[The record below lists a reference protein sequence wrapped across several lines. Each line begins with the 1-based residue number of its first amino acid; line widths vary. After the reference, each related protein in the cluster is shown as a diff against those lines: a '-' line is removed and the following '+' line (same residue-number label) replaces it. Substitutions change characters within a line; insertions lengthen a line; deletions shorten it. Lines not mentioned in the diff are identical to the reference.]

1 MGLVWG
7 ASGECVEVESGVGCV
22 EQNLRCSVLLF
33 SVCLLLLFG
42 SFGFLS
48 PDGPG
53 LPGAAR
59 QPLTFL
65 APPRKVSSRR
75 ATPGWVVRREKRRS
89 TLQSKVGTKHKP
101 SKTSS
106 THPKKAHFKL
116 QYPHHAD
123 PPQPR
128 RTARPR
134 HARRRPSGAWSSQ
147 DFLWL
152 LRGRRQNLRHAR
164 RRTKPARAE

>member
-48 PDGPG
+48 PDRPG

-65 APPRKVSSRR
+65 APPRKVS
-75 ATPGWVVRREKRRS
+75 K
-89 TLQSKVGTKHKP
+89 
-101 SKTSS
+101 
-106 THPKKAHFKL
+106 
-116 QYPHHAD
+116 
-123 PPQPR
+123 
-128 RTARPR
+128 
-134 HARRRPSGAWSSQ
+134 RRRPLGRSPFGVPGADRRKSGEKINSLRSDRFFLFIRFAPAATGYSQ
-147 DFLWL
+147 VDFYTGSLRIALVGRWFALLQPHL
-152 LRGRRQNLRHAR
+152 LRRSNESWN
-164 RRTKPARAE
+164 PAS

>member
-65 APPRKVSSRR
+65 APPRKVSKRR
-75 ATPGWVVRREKRRS
+75 VGALLQHNWVV
-89 TLQSKVGTKHKP
+89 
-101 SKTSS
+101 
-106 THPKKAHFKL
+106 A
-116 QYPHHAD
+116 
-123 PPQPR
+123 
-128 RTARPR
+128 
-134 HARRRPSGAWSSQ
+134 PSGFPAPAGEIGKGKQ
-147 DFLWL
+147 LAA
-152 LRGRRQNLRHAR
+152 LRHFSLLNPIFTR
-164 RRTKPARAE
+164 